1 MLKIQRQYVF
11 GGELPLRMAD
21 FGVLHRNEASGALT
35 GLTRVRRFQQVRD
48 QIHQACYYVDV
59 DTSDKTIQKKVRQA
73 QMAQYN
79 YILVVG
85 EEEVQNGQVSVRV
98 TDKGDVTVMSMEGLL
113 QHFKDQV
120 EAFH

>member
-1 MLKIQRQYVF
+1 MHAFAFLY
-11 GGELPLRMAD
+11 
-21 FGVLHRNEASGALT
+21 
-35 GLTRVRRFQQVRD
+35 VRD
-48 QIHQACYYVDV
+48 QIHQAGYYVDV